1 MAPGKWLAPANI
13 AECLAKEVGF
23 GGVAAHAGAQPMY
36 RQNEKLLEYVLT
48 KPKDRVSYSMLTP
61 ADEDLQKIEDMALQM
76 GIMKKPV
83 KMSDLIDRE
92 FIPKTI
98 EPAEIKVAAK

>member
-1 MAPGKWLAPANI
+1 M
-13 AECLAKEVGF
+13 EVAGITSADVT
-23 GGVAAHAGAQPMY
+23 GGTPTNMGSLQ
-36 RQNEKLLEYVLT
+36 RKIRSSGSGQIGT
-48 KPKDRVSYSMLTP
+48 GSKPEDRVSYSMLTP
-61 ADEDLQKIEDMALQM
+61 TDEDLQKIEDMALQM

>member
-1 MAPGKWLAPANI
+1 M
-13 AECLAKEVGF
+13 EVAGIKSADVT
-23 GGVAAHAGAQPMY
+23 GGTPTNMGSLQ
-36 RQNEKLLEYVLT
+36 RKIRSSGSGQIGT
-48 KPKDRVSYSMLTP
+48 GSKPEDRVSYSMLTP
-61 ADEDLQKIEDMALQM
+61 TDEDLQKIEDMALQM

>member
-1 MAPGKWLAPANI
+1 MRARSGAWADGHRV
-13 AECLAKEVGF
+13 E
-23 GGVAAHAGAQPMY
+23 AAHACAQPMY

-61 ADEDLQKIEDMALQM
+61 TDEDLQKIEDMALQM

>member
-1 MAPGKWLAPANI
+1 
-13 AECLAKEVGF
+13 
-23 GGVAAHAGAQPMY
+23 MY

-61 ADEDLQKIEDMALQM
+61 TDEDLQKIEDMALQM